1 MSHLRS
7 RTAIALALTLALS
20 ACSGGGDTGSERRV
34 EFWTMALKPTFTTYL
49 QETLDRFQQENPE
62 ITVEWVDVPG
72 SAIEDK
78 TLSAVSGGTP
88 PDLVNLNPDFAQ
100 RLASKGALQDLSG
113 LVSKDVQAM
122 YFPSSL
128 DANRVDG
135 KLIGLPWYLS
145 TQVAIYNR
153 AILEKAG
160 VKTLPATYRDLA
172 AQAPAFKQAGAVPF
186 MPNLGDSNRILELL
200 AMDGVTL
207 LSADRKKAAFDTP
220 EGREAFAFW
229 ANLFRENVLPK
240 EALGLDN
247 REIVDRFQ
255 AGQSAVL
262 PAGPQFLKQ
271 VKENA
276 PELYKTV
283 DVAPQIAGKSG
294 KVGVGV
300 MNLVVPTTS
309 KRQEDAIKLA
319 TFITNAE
326 NQLAFCKLAGILP
339 SAQKAAADPFFTT
352 LPATASVEDRAR
364 RIAAEQLERSVLLV
378 PPMSHQSDLKKAM
391 NAALQRA
398 ALGQQTPDEALK
410 QAAADWDRIL
420 ATP

>member
-1 MSHLRS
+1 MSQFRS
-7 RTAIALALTLALS
+7 RTFAALALTLALA
-20 ACSGGGDTGSERRV
+20 ACSGGEKTSERKV
-34 EFWTMALKPTFTTYL
+34 EFWTMALKPTFTDYVQT
-49 QETLDRFQQENPE
+49 TLDAFQQENPE
-62 ITVEWVDVPG
+62 IRVEWVDVPG

-100 RLASKGALQDLSG
+100 RLASKGALQDLAA
-113 LVSKDVQAM
+113 LVPQDVAAT
-122 YFPSSL
+122 YFPSAL
-128 DANRVDG
+128 DANRVEG

-153 AILEKAG
+153 ALLEKAG
-160 VKTLPATYRDLA
+160 LKALPSTYRELA
-172 AQAPAFKQAGAVPF
+172 ATAGAFKPAGAVPF
-186 MPNLGDSNRILELL
+186 MPNLGDTNRILELL
-200 AMDGVTL
+200 ALDGVPL
-207 LSADRKKAAFDTP
+207 LTPDRTKAAFDTP
-220 EGREAFAFW
+220 QGHESFAFW

-283 DVAPQIAGKSG
+283 DVAPQVAGKSG

-309 KRQEDAIKLA
+309 KHQEDAIRLA
-319 TFITNAE
+319 TFITNAD

-339 SAQKAAADPFFTT
+339 SAKQAAADPFFTT
-352 LPATASVEDRAR
+352 LSATASVEDRAR
-364 RIAAEQLERSVLLV
+364 AIAAEQLQRSVLLV
-378 PPMSHQSDLKKAM
+378 PPMPHQSELKKAM
-391 NAALQRA
+391 NDALQRS
-398 ALGQQTPDEALK
+398 ALGQQTPEVALK
-410 QAAADWDRIL
+410 QAAADWNRIL
-420 ATP
+420 LTP

>member
-1 MSHLRS
+1 MSLPRS
-7 RTAIALALTLALS
+7 RTAILALS
-20 ACSGGGDTGSERRV
+20 LLLTACSGGKTSEHRV
-34 EFWTMALKPTFTTYL
+34 EFWTMALKPTFTGYV
-49 QETLDRFQQENPE
+49 QATLDAFEQAHPDV
-62 ITVEWVDVPG
+62 TVEWVDVPG

-100 RLASKGALQDLSG
+100 RLAGKGALLDLSTQ
-113 LVSKDVQAM
+113 VAREVQER
-122 YFPSSL
+122 YFDSAL

-153 AILEKAG
+153 AILDKAG
-160 VKTLPATYRDLA
+160 LAGLPATYRDLA
-172 AQAPAFKQAGAVPF
+172 ALAPVFKKAGAYPF
-186 MPNLGDSNRILELL
+186 LPNLGDGNRILELMAL
-200 AMDGVTL
+200 DGVTL
-207 LSADRKKAAFDTP
+207 LSQDRRHAAFETP
-220 EGREAFAFW
+220 AGRDSFSFW
-229 ANLFRENVLPK
+229 ADLFRRDVLPK

-271 VKENA
+271 VRENA
-276 PELYKTV
+276 PALYQKV
-283 DVAPQIAGKSG
+283 DVAPQIAGRSG

-309 KRQEDAIKLA
+309 EHQADAIALA
-319 TFITNAE
+319 TFITNAD

-339 SAQKAAADPFFTT
+339 SAKAAAADPFFTT
-352 LPATASVEDRAR
+352 LPATASVVDKARA
-364 RIAAEQLERSVLLV
+364 IAADQLKRSVLLV
-378 PPMSHQSDLKKAM
+378 PPMPHQSDLKKAM

>member
-7 RTAIALALTLALS
+7 RTALALALTLALS
-20 ACSGGGDTGSERRV
+20 ACSGGGKGSERRV
-34 EFWTMALKPTFTTYL
+34 EFWTMALKPTFTDYVQSTID
-49 QETLDRFQQENPE
+49 QFKKAHPGVE
-62 ITVEWVDVPG
+62 VEWVDVPG
-72 SAIEDK
+72 NAIEDK

-100 RLASKGALQDLSG
+100 RLASKGALQDLSA
-113 LVSKDVQAM
+113 LVPSDVQTT
-122 YFPSSL
+122 YFPSAL

-153 AILEKAG
+153 ALLDKAG
-160 VKTLPATYRDLA
+160 VKTLPGTYRELA
-172 AQAPAFKQAGAVPF
+172 AQAGAFKQVGAVPF

-200 AMDGVTL
+200 ALDGVTL
-207 LSADRKKAAFDTP
+207 LTPDRKKAAFDTP
-220 EGREAFAFW
+220 EGRDSFAFW
-229 ANLFRENVLPK
+229 ANLFRDNVLPK
-240 EALGLDN
+240 EALSLDN

-283 DVAPQIAGKSG
+283 DVAPQIGGKSG

-309 KRQEDAIKLA
+309 KHQEDAVALA

-339 SAQKAAADPFFTT
+339 SAQTAAADPFFTT

-364 RIAAEQLERSVLLV
+364 KIAAEQLKRSVLLV
-378 PPMSHQSDLKKAM
+378 PPMPHQSDLKKAM

>member
-7 RTAIALALTLALS
+7 RTALALALTLALS
-20 ACSGGGDTGSERRV
+20 ACSGGGDKESERKV
-34 EFWTMALKPTFTTYL
+34 EFWTMALKPTFTAYI
-49 QETLDRFQQENPE
+49 QETLDQFQQENPE
-62 ITVEWVDVPG
+62 ILVEWVDVPG

-100 RLASKGALQDLSG
+100 RLASKGALQDLSAK
-113 LVSKDVQAM
+113 VPQDVQDS

-153 AILEKAG
+153 AILDKAG
-160 VKTLPATYRDLA
+160 LKTLPGTYRDLA
-172 AQAPAFKQAGAVPF
+172 SQAPAFKQAGAVPF
-186 MPNLGDSNRILELL
+186 LPNLGDTNRILELL
-200 AMDGVTL
+200 ALDGVTL
-207 LSADRKKAAFDTP
+207 LSADRKKAAFYTP
-220 EGREAFAFW
+220 EGRESFAFW
-229 ANLFRENVLPK
+229 ANLFRDGVLPK
-240 EALGLDN
+240 EALSLDN

-309 KRQEDAIKLA
+309 KRQDDAIKLA
-319 TFITNAE
+319 TYITNAE

-339 SAQKAAADPFFTT
+339 SAKAAAADPFFTT

-364 RIAAEQLERSVLLV
+364 QIAAEQLKRSVLLV
-378 PPMSHQSDLKKAM
+378 PPMPHQADLKKAM

-410 QAAADWDRIL
+410 QAEADWERIL

>member
-1 MSHLRS
+1 MSQFRR
-7 RTAIALALTLALS
+7 RTFAALALTLALA
-20 ACSGGGDTGSERRV
+20 ACSGGEKASERKV
-34 EFWTMALKPTFTTYL
+34 EFWTMALKPTFTDYVQT
-49 QETLDRFQQENPE
+49 TLDAFQQENPE
-62 ITVEWVDVPG
+62 ILVEWVDVPG

-100 RLASKGALQDLSG
+100 RLASKGALQDLAAM
-113 LVSKDVQAM
+113 VPQDVAAT
-122 YFPSSL
+122 YFPSAL
-128 DANRVDG
+128 DANRVEG

-153 AILEKAG
+153 ALLEKAG
-160 VKTLPATYRDLA
+160 LKALPSTYRELA
-172 AQAPAFKQAGAVPF
+172 ATAGAFKAAGAVPF
-186 MPNLGDSNRILELL
+186 MPNLGDTNRILELL
-200 AMDGVTL
+200 ALDGVPL
-207 LSADRKKAAFDTP
+207 LTPDRTKAAFDTP
-220 EGREAFAFW
+220 QGHESFAFW

-283 DVAPQIAGKSG
+283 DVAPQVAGKSG

-309 KRQEDAIKLA
+309 KHQEDAIKLA
-319 TFITNAE
+319 TFITNAD

-339 SAQKAAADPFFTT
+339 SAKKAAADPFFTT
-352 LPATASVEDRAR
+352 LSATASVEDRAR
-364 RIAAEQLERSVLLV
+364 AIAAEQLQRSVLLV
-378 PPMSHQSDLKKAM
+378 PPMPHQSELKKAM
-391 NAALQRA
+391 NDALQRS
-398 ALGQQTPDEALK
+398 ALGQQTPEVALK
-410 QAAADWDRIL
+410 QAAADWNRIL
-420 ATP
+420 LTP

>member
-7 RTAIALALTLALS
+7 RTVAALALTLALS
-20 ACSGGGDTGSERRV
+20 ACSGGDKASERRV
-34 EFWTMALKPTFTTYL
+34 EFWTMALKPTFTAYVQT
-49 QETLDRFQQENPE
+49 TLDAFQQENPE
-62 ITVEWVDVPG
+62 IQVEWIDVPG

-100 RLASKGALQDLSG
+100 RLASKGALQDLSAM
-113 LVSKDVQAM
+113 VPQDVQAT
-122 YFPSSL
+122 YFPSAL
-128 DANRVDG
+128 DANRLDR

-153 AILEKAG
+153 ALLEKAG
-160 VKTLPATYRDLA
+160 LEALPATYRELA
-172 AQAPAFKQAGAVPF
+172 AQAGAFKQAGAVPF
-186 MPNLGDSNRILELL
+186 LPNLGDTNRILELL
-200 AMDGVTL
+200 ALDGVPL
-207 LSADRKKAAFDTP
+207 LTPDRKKAAFDTP
-220 EGREAFAFW
+220 QGHESFAFW
-229 ANLFRENVLPK
+229 ANLFRDNVLPK

-283 DVAPQIAGKSG
+283 DVAPQMAGKSG

-309 KRQEDAIKLA
+309 KHQEDAIRLA
-319 TFITNAE
+319 TYITNAE

-339 SAQKAAADPFFTT
+339 SAQKAASDPFFTT
-352 LPATASVEDRAR
+352 LSATASVEDRAR
-364 RIAAEQLERSVLLV
+364 AIAAEQLQRSVLLV
-378 PPMSHQSDLKKAM
+378 PPMPHQSELKKAM
-391 NAALQRA
+391 NAALQRS
-398 ALGQQTPDEALK
+398 ALGQQTPEVALK
-410 QAAADWDRIL
+410 QAAADWNRIL
-420 ATP
+420 LTP